1 MAQYVVEMQ
10 EEKHEKFYFIR
21 ETESMDIVL
30 LPSKYL
36 MHKKRSHLSP
46 NTLKEKAFALSYYLN
61 YMAQGELQLE
71 NVYGMTYSKQHEH
84 FTDFLLWLK
93 TGSQHI
99 RKEYK
104 KLPSNE
110 TCNSYLKEVFQFYRF
125 LEQEYGQEQSL
136 KVLSDQQI
144 VVRNSVGVRR
154 ILNRKGFHG
163 YLQEKGHQGKTIEQD
178 KILVLLQACTNCRDQ
193 VLLLLLAETGFRI
206 GELLGVRYEGDI
218 DYGQHL
224 LYVNFRE
231 DNENNARAKNAEF
244 RKAKISDATFEILM
258 FYIKEYKDLIL
269 KQEYLF
275 VNIAGDFAGQ
285 AFKVSGVYSMLE
297 KLEEKTGIK
306 ATPHM
311 LRHYFANARRKDGWR
326 LELISHALGHRQ
338 IETTMRYLNYTE
350 DELIEVSDEFYSKH
364 QALYNVQE
372 LL

>member
-1 MAQYVVEMQ
+1 ME
-10 EEKHEKFYFIR
+10 
-21 ETESMDIVL
+21 DI
-30 LPSKYL
+30 
-36 MHKKRSHLSP
+36 
-46 NTLKEKAFALSYYLN
+46 
-61 YMAQGELQLE
+61 
-71 NVYGMTYSKQHEH
+71 YGMAYAKQHEH
-84 FTDFLLWLK
+84 FTDFLFWLK

-144 VVRNSVGVRR
+144 VVRNSVGVRK

-206 GELLGVRYEGDI
+206 GEILGVRYEGDI
-218 DYGQHL
+218 DYEKHL

-244 RKAKISDATFEILM
+244 RKAKISDATFDILM

-275 VNIAGDFAGQ
+275 VNIAGDFAGE

-364 QALYNVQE
+364 QALYGVQE